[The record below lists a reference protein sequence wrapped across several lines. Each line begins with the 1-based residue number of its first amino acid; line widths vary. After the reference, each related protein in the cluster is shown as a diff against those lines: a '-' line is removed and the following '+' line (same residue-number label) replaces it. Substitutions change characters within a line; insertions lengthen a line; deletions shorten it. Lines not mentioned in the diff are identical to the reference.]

1 MQVLPLSDSFGI
13 AVRDIDLSRTFTD
26 AEFDI
31 IHRLFV
37 NHKLVCFKD
46 QSLSAAD
53 QIAFSQRFGPL
64 EVHVLS
70 QYNHPDHPEIFR
82 LSNRVVDGKP
92 MGISDGGS
100 YWHSDLAFQVQPA
113 KATILNALEIPAEG
127 GDTLFID
134 MEAAY
139 NALSDEWKARLDG
152 LRAIHRYRPRATTDG
167 QTTQVKMTEEQKQK
181 TPDVDHPLIRTN
193 PDTGRKAIFA
203 HPGMTVEIVGL
214 GKAESDEILEFLF
227 AHTIQP
233 QFRYDFRWSPGD
245 VVMWDNRSTM
255 HSATTRDLPAG
266 QHRTLYRTTVQ
277 GERPI

>member
-1 MQVLPLSDSFGI
+1 MQVLPLSGSFGI
-13 AVRDIDLSRTFTD
+13 EVRDIDLSRNFTE
-26 AEFDI
+26 AEFDV

-37 NHKLVCFKD
+37 DHKLVCFKD

-53 QIAFSQRFGPL
+53 QIAFSRRFGPL
-64 EVHVLS
+64 EVHVLT

-113 KATILNALEIPAEG
+113 KATILNALEIPPEG

-139 NALSDEWKARLDG
+139 NALSDEWKARLEG

-203 HPGMTVEIVGL
+203 HPGMTVEVVGL
-214 GKAESDEILEFLF
+214 DKAESDEILEFLF

>member
-1 MQVLPLSDSFGI
+1 MQVLPLSGSFGI
-13 AVRDIDLSRTFTD
+13 EVRDLDLARNFTD
-26 AEFDI
+26 DEFAV

-37 NHKLVCFKD
+37 ENKLVCFKD
-46 QSLSAAD
+46 QALSAAD
-53 QIAFSQRFGPL
+53 QIAFSKRFGPL
-64 EVHVLS
+64 EVHVLT

-127 GDTLFID
+127 GDTLFAD

-139 NALSDEWKARLDG
+139 DALSDDWKARLDG

-167 QTTQVKMTEEQKQK
+167 QTTQVSMTEEQKQK

-203 HPGMTVEIVGL
+203 HPGMTVEILGL
-214 GKAESDEILEFLF
+214 PKAESDEILQFLF
-227 AHTIQP
+227 AHTVKP

>member
-1 MQVLPLSDSFGI
+1 MQVLPLSGSFGI
-13 AVRDIDLSRTFTD
+13 EVRDIDLSRNFTE
-26 AEFDI
+26 AEFDV

-37 NHKLVCFKD
+37 DHKLVCFKD

-53 QIAFSQRFGPL
+53 QIAFSRRFGPL
-64 EVHVLS
+64 EVHVLT

-113 KATILNALEIPAEG
+113 KATILNALEIPSEG

-139 NALSDEWKARLDG
+139 NALSDEWKARLEG

-203 HPGMTVEIVGL
+203 HPGMTVEVVGL
-214 GKAESDEILEFLF
+214 DKAESDEILEFLF

>member
-1 MQVLPLSDSFGI
+1 MQVLPLSGSFGI
-13 AVRDIDLSRTFTD
+13 EVRDIDLSRNFTD
-26 AEFDI
+26 AEFDV

-37 NHKLVCFKD
+37 DHKLVCFKD

-64 EVHVLS
+64 EVHVLA

-113 KATILNALEIPAEG
+113 KATILNALEIPPEG

-139 NALSDEWKARLDG
+139 NALSDAWKARLDG
-152 LRAIHRYRPRATTDG
+152 LRAIHRYRPRTTTDG

-203 HPGMTVEIVGL
+203 HPGMTVEVVGL
-214 GKAESDEILEFLF
+214 DKAASDEILEFLF

>member
-1 MQVLPLSDSFGI
+1 MQVLPLSGSFGI
-13 AVRDIDLSRTFTD
+13 EVRDIDLSRNFTE
-26 AEFDI
+26 AEFDV

-37 NHKLVCFKD
+37 DHKLVCFKD

-53 QIAFSQRFGPL
+53 QIAFSRRFGPL
-64 EVHVLS
+64 EVHVLT
-70 QYNHPDHPEIFR
+70 QYNHPDYPEIFR

-113 KATILNALEIPAEG
+113 KATILNALEIPSEG

-139 NALSDEWKARLDG
+139 NALSDEWKARLEG

-203 HPGMTVEIVGL
+203 HPGMTVEVVGL
-214 GKAESDEILEFLF
+214 DKAESDEILEFLF

-233 QFRYDFRWSPGD
+233 QFRYDFCWSPGD

>member
-26 AEFDI
+26 AEFDV

-37 NHKLVCFKD
+37 DHKLVCFKD

-139 NALSDEWKARLDG
+139 NALSDEWKTRLDG

-214 GKAESDEILEFLF
+214 DKAESDEILEFLF

>member
-1 MQVLPLSDSFGI
+1 MQVLPLSGSFGI
-13 AVRDIDLSRTFTD
+13 EVRDIDLSRNFTD
-26 AEFDI
+26 AEFDV

-37 NHKLVCFKD
+37 DHKLVCFKD

-64 EVHVLS
+64 EVHVLA

-113 KATILNALEIPAEG
+113 KATILNALEIPPEG

-139 NALSDEWKARLDG
+139 NALSDAWKARLDG

-203 HPGMTVEIVGL
+203 HPGMTVEVVGL
-214 GKAESDEILEFLF
+214 DKAASDEILEFLF